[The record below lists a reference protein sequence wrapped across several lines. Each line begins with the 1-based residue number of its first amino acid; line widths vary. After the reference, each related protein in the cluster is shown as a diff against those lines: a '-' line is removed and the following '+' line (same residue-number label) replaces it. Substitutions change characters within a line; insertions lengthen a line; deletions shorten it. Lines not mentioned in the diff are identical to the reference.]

1 MNEEAQFV
9 IDSSKERM
17 DITISHLENELAKL
31 RAGRANPAILSDVR
45 VNYYGVQTPL
55 NQVSN
60 INTPDGRTLTVQ
72 PWEKTML
79 EPIQKAILAAN
90 LGFNPTNNGTML
102 IINIPLLT
110 EERRKDLVK
119 RVHAEG
125 EATKVSIRNARK
137 EGNSEIRNLKKSGLT
152 EDEIKEGENKIQQL
166 TDTYI
171 AKVDKHVEQ
180 KEKEIMTV

>member
-9 IDSSKERM
+9 IDSSKEKM

-137 EGNSEIRNLKKSGLT
+137 EGNNEIRNLKKSGLT
-152 EDEIKEGENKIQQL
+152 EDEIKEAENKIQQL